1 MSHFLKSGWF
11 WFIAAAMLLLVGI
24 GLTICF
30 WGWLHP
36 EAPTTV
42 SNSETLRNVG
52 FLIGGA
58 LAFVFAAWRGW
69 VAERQ
74 ADAAQ
79 RQAET
84 ALRQAETADLGLLN
98 DRYQKAAEMLGSN
111 VLAVRLGG
119 IYALQGLAERH
130 PEEYHVPV
138 MQQLCSF
145 VRHPTEVEG
154 QPTVGSGEEE
164 LGPVYGATTAQDF
177 AAAGTLEIDVV
188 REDIQTA
195 MDSIASCHSRNLQI
209 ETLHNYWID
218 LHDADLRGVGLIAKD
233 LSGAPPKAIKGEESF
248 HYPDNEIIGWWYT
261 NLRGANLRY
270 AGLHHATLTNVDLS
284 FASGLTQ
291 TALDDAYADSK
302 MPPRLDF
309 AFDVE
314 TGKPLVWRRKP
325 PIDQA

>member
-1 MSHFLKSGWF
+1 MF
-11 WFIAAAMLLLVGI
+11 LLVGI
-24 GLTICF
+24 WLTICF

-58 LAFVFAAWRGW
+58 LAFMFAAWRGW

-84 ALRQAETADLGLLN
+84 ALRQAETADRGLLN

-111 VLAVRLGG
+111 VIAVRLGG

-154 QPTVGSGEEE
+154 QPNVGSGEEE

-177 AAAGTLEIDVV
+177 AA
-188 REDIQTA
+188 RE
-195 MDSIASCHSRNLQI
+195 R
-209 ETLHNYWID
+209 W
-218 LHDADLRGVGLIAKD
+218 K
-233 LSGAPPKAIKGEESF
+233 
-248 HYPDNEIIGWWYT
+248 
-261 NLRGANLRY
+261 
-270 AGLHHATLTNVDLS
+270 
-284 FASGLTQ
+284 
-291 TALDDAYADSK
+291 
-302 MPPRLDF
+302 
-309 AFDVE
+309 
-314 TGKPLVWRRKP
+314 
-325 PIDQA
+325 